1 MSDPRR
7 TEQTRAYRSGGE
19 RTEPLRQP
27 YPPYNDPAY
36 AGHSPY
42 YQGPPPDRTERLPQ
56 YWAQGAPPPDQA
68 TQEPHSA
75 SGRPKSPRWLWIA
88 AGAAVLLVVALVI
101 ALLLANGS
109 ARKQAT
115 VAPLPGVPGKSATP
129 SAAPSATT
137 SAPGGSTASPS
148 TEPPSA
154 DGTDSVVYTVNGD
167 GRAISITFVDTG
179 GMMQTE
185 FNVELPWSKEVRLA
199 KDDRKPNIT
208 IVNIGNN
215 LTCTVTV
222 GGVQVRQQTGSGLT
236 ICNAPS

>member
-1 MSDPRR
+1 M
-7 TEQTRAYRSGGE
+7 
-19 RTEPLRQP
+19 
-27 YPPYNDPAY
+27 Y
-36 AGHSPY
+36 A
-42 YQGPPPDRTERLPQ
+42 
-56 YWAQGAPPPDQA
+56 
-68 TQEPHSA
+68 A

-88 AGAAVLLVVALVI
+88 AGGAVLLVVALVI

-115 VAPLPGVPGKSATP
+115 VAPLPVPPGKSATP

-137 SAPGGSTASPS
+137 SAPAGGSTASPS
-148 TEPPSA
+148 TETTSA
-154 DGTDSVVYTVNGD
+154 DGTDSVVYTVNGE

-222 GGVQVRQQTGSGLT
+222 GGVQVRQQTGVGLT
-236 ICNAPS
+236 VCNAPS

>member
-7 TEQTRAYRSGGE
+7 PEQTRAYRPGGQP
-19 RTEPLRQP
+19 TEPLRQP

-36 AGHSPY
+36 AGHSQY
-42 YQGPPPDRTERLPQ
+42 YQGSSPGRTERLPR
-56 YWAQGAPPPDQA
+56 YWPEGVPPPDQDM
-68 TQEPHSA
+68 QEHFSP

-109 ARKQAT
+109 ARKQTT
-115 VAPLPGVPGKSATP
+115 VAPLPGVSGKSATP
-129 SAAPSATT
+129 SASAPAST
-137 SAPGGSTASPS
+137 SAPGAGTASPS
-148 TEPPSA
+148 TETTSA
-154 DGTDSVVYTVNGD
+154 DGTDSVVYTVNGE

-179 GMMQTE
+179 GTMQTE

-222 GGVQVRQQTGSGLT
+222 GGAQVRQQTGVGLT
-236 ICNAPS
+236 ICTAPS